1 MSKSKNFK
9 ILKFNGKDFV
19 MRKVK
24 ICVILVN
31 DECAIALKGR
41 LAKPKR
47 MIDVQFAQKDEIAH
61 TDIFLALEDKIL
73 SNVKMM
79 SIIAKEL

>member
-41 LAKPKR
+41 LAKPKK
-47 MIDVQFAQKDEIAH
+47 MIDV
-61 TDIFLALEDKIL
+61 
-73 SNVKMM
+73 
-79 SIIAKEL
+79 